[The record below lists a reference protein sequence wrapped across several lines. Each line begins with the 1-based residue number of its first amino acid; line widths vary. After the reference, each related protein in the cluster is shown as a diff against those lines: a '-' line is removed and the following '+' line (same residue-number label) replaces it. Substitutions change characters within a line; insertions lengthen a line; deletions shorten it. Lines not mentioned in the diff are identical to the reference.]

1 MPTDMCP
8 RKRADVRRM
17 RVCPLCDAVRM
28 MTLTP
33 ARIVGLKSKGALAEG
48 FDADITV
55 FDEDINVYATYS
67 MGRKVYGD

>member
-1 MPTDMCP
+1 MY
-8 RKRADVRRM
+8 RN
-17 RVCPLCDAVRM
+17 VCPLCDAVRM

-33 ARIVGLKSKGALAEG
+33 ARIVGLKSKGVLAEG